1 MKIYGSKNGSNPK
14 KVRIF
19 LAEKKLEIPT
29 VNLDFFKNEQRSPEY
44 LKINSLG
51 TAPTLVLD
59 DGTVITE
66 SVAICRYLNE
76 LHPDPALFGTDALS
90 RAKVEMWS
98 RRVELELS
106 LPCAAVVQHTVD
118 FFADKITQVPAYADA
133 QRVRAAQRFRW
144 LNEGMADG
152 RDFIAG
158 DTYSMAD
165 IIAITAVSLAKM
177 MKIEI
182 AEDLV
187 NVHRWHERVAAR
199 PSYDA

>member
-19 LAEKKLEIPT
+19 LAEKKLDIPT
-29 VNLDFFKNEQRSPEY
+29 VNLDFFKDEQRSPEY

-51 TAPTLVLD
+51 TAPALVLD

-66 SVAICRYLNE
+66 SVSICRYLNE
-76 LHPDPALFGTDALS
+76 LHPDPPLFGVDALS
-90 RAKVEMWS
+90 RAKVDMWS

-118 FFADKITQVPAYADA
+118 FFAEKITQVPAYADA
-133 QRVRAAQRFRW
+133 QRAHAAQRFRW
-144 LNEGMADG
+144 LDNEMADG

-158 DTYSMAD
+158 NTYSMAD
-165 IIAITAVSLAKM
+165 IIAITAVSLARM

-182 AEDLV
+182 AEDLS
-187 NVHRWHERVAAR
+187 NVHGWHERVAAR
-199 PSYDA
+199 PSFNA

>member
-19 LAEKKLEIPT
+19 LAEKNLDIPT

-51 TAPTLVLD
+51 TAPSLVLD
-59 DGTVITE
+59 DGTAITE
-66 SVAICRYLNE
+66 SVAICRYLND
-76 LHPDPALFGTDALS
+76 LHPDPPLFGTDALS
-90 RAKVEMWS
+90 RAQVEMWS
-98 RRVELELS
+98 RRIELELS

-118 FFADKITQVPAYADA
+118 FFADKITQVSAYADA
-133 QRVRAAQRFRW
+133 QRAHAAQRFRW
-144 LNEGMADG
+144 LNNEMADG

-158 DTYSMAD
+158 DAYSMAD

-177 MKIEI
+177 MKIGI
-182 AEDLV
+182 AEDLT
-187 NVHRWHERVAAR
+187 NVHGWHERVAAR
-199 PSYDA
+199 PSFSA

>member
-19 LAEKKLEIPT
+19 LAEKKLDIPT

-51 TAPTLVLD
+51 TAPSLVLD
-59 DGTVITE
+59 DGIVITE

-76 LHPDPALFGTDALS
+76 LHPDPPLFGTDALS
-90 RAKVEMWS
+90 RAHVDMWS
-98 RRVELELS
+98 RRLELELS

-118 FFADKITQVPAYADA
+118 FFAEKITQVPAYADA
-133 QRVRAAQRFRW
+133 QRAHAAQRFRW
-144 LNEGMADG
+144 LNNEMADG

-182 AEDLV
+182 AEDLR
-187 NVHRWHERVAAR
+187 NVHGWHERVAAR
-199 PSYDA
+199 PSFNA